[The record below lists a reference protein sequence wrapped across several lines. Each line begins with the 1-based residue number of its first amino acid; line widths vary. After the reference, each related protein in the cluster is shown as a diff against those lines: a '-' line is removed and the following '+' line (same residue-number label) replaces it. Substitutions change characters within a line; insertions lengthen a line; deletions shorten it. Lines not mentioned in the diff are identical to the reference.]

1 MTEYHTLFCATAKLI
16 GTQETNALI
25 PWLRCFPEAFAVEQR
40 RTPSRQA
47 MIDQITAHAYDFVV
61 LRTVWQAFASSAGA
75 YYDKIAQ
82 RGLSSL
88 IAISDGAFAS
98 GLQRLR
104 VWAKAQPA
112 HVPVYEPVD
121 MFVFVA
127 T

>member
-1 MTEYHTLFCATAKLI
+1 ML
-16 GTQETNALI
+16 
-25 PWLRCFPEAFAVEQR
+25 PWLWCFPEAFAVEQR

-61 LRTVWQAFASSAGA
+61 LRTVWHAFASAAGA

-82 RGLSSL
+82 RALSSL
-88 IAISDGAFAS
+88 ISISDGAFAS

-104 VWAKAQPA
+104 VWANAQPA

-121 MFVFVA
+121 VFVCA
-127 T
+127 AV